1 MFGVIVLLK
10 ECVIFLIV
18 CAESI
23 DGQSFSGSAWMVLP
37 LHDNLTS
44 SARCDIQTFIC
55 QYVSNDSSTVEWSF
69 YTEWLSSVLIKYDF
83 FESM

>member
-1 MFGVIVLLK
+1 MIGVIVLLR
-10 ECVIFLIV
+10 ERVFFFLIV

-23 DGQSFSGSAWMVLP
+23 DGESFSGSALMVLP

-55 QYVSNDSSTVEWSF
+55 QYVSNGSSTVF
-69 YTEWLSSVLIKYDF
+69 I
-83 FESM
+83 